1 MRLARDMLCREA
13 REAQRKPENLNTE
26 NMTTE
31 IKPLK
36 KAISGI
42 LPYYHIQAM
51 IDAMTKSGAFT
62 ISKDLE
68 CGTISAYHTATGRE
82 VFAAIQKTASQWIYR
97 HHAKLFS

>member
-1 MRLARDMLCREA
+1 MVDAMQTGEGMHNA
-13 REAQRKPENLNTE
+13 NPKTINTE